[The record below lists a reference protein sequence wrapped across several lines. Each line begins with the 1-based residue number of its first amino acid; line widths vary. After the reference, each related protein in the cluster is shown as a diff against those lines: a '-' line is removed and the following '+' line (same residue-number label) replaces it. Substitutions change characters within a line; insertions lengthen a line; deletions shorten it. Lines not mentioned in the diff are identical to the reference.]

1 MSKEYKDEIT
11 TRGGKEVEVRVTEH
25 HPEYELKVES
35 QESDCH
41 WKETFKI
48 DPGKRAAGD
57 TELLANALMRI
68 GRRWALMHC
77 P

>member
-11 TRGGKEVEVRVTEH
+11 TRGGHEVEVRVVED
-25 HPEYELKVES
+25 HPKYELNVEA
-35 QESDCH
+35 QESDCE
-41 WKETFKI
+41 WKEAFVIK
-48 DPGKRAAGD
+48 PERRAAGD
-57 TELLANALMRI
+57 TEILANALMKL